1 MLCLILS
8 KERKNIYVLYTVIY
22 IYLYFLQ
29 LISLDITLY
38 PYHHHTSYPTPPTK
52 QVWPSWPNTCTNRN
66 KGPKY
71 ETKRKLRGAQGPHER
86 NKLRI
91 VTMPETHGRLD
102 DWWLFGRNKNS
113 LRRKKTRCFFGGRE
127 VSWVAF
133 KGEWCV
139 FFWLFFWWGWFCF
152 GVMFQRMCWLLGG

>member
-1 MLCLILS
+1 M
-8 KERKNIYVLYTVIY
+8 IYAVY
-22 IYLYFLQ
+22 IWSYILQ
-29 LISLDITLY
+29 LISLHTSLY

-52 QVWPSWPNTCTNRN
+52 QAWPSWPNTCPNQN

-102 DWWLFGRNKNS
+102 DFLVATKILCAG
-113 LRRKKTRCFFGGRE
+113 KKSVFFFFGGE
-127 VSWVAF
+127 ASWVTF

-139 FFWLFFWWGWFCF
+139 FVGLFFGGVVVLFWGNVSKNAMTF
-152 GVMFQRMCWLLGG
+152 GWLRSLVHV